1 MIELGKTYFNTAG
14 RPVRIIC
21 VDRAGPP
28 SHPVVGLVLVAPAG
42 TEVAVYYDTN
52 GAAVSGYHDL
62 IVPQR
67 YVRLDDVLEVMRS
80 HVQRRT
86 VGVDQM
92 RDELDVALHQLP
104 FKELTSD

>member
-21 VDRAGPP
+21 VDRK
-28 SHPVVGLVLVAPAG
+28 SDTHPIVGMVLVAPAG

-52 GAAVSGYHDL
+52 GVAVSGYHDL

-67 YVRLDDVLEVMRS
+67 YVRLDDVLREIQSIRGF
-80 HVQRRT
+80 
-86 VGVDQM
+86 GVWQ
-92 RDELDVALHQLP
+92 ELDEAMLRLP
-104 FKELTSD
+104 VKELTSD